1 MRLWGRQGLGL
12 DAHAARHAQVPK
24 DHRLVVQVPLH
35 VFGAA
40 VDAQDGAALHTL
52 GKVSRHR
59 LTEIA
64 ASYLDE
70 AQDAARHAAVQST
83 ANSFD
88 FGKLGHGNRLFV
100 GKRKRQ
106 G

>member
-1 MRLWGRQGLGL
+1 
-12 DAHAARHAQVPK
+12 
-24 DHRLVVQVPLH
+24 
-35 VFGAA
+35 
-40 VDAQDGAALHTL
+40 
-52 GKVSRHR
+52 

-83 ANSFD
+83 ADSFD